1 MKILVFKTNV
11 QQQEQVNRVKAL
23 LQPVL
28 SIVDWNFDLSDR
40 DRILRVVT
48 HGLPPRFIES
58 LLETSGLYCQEL
70 ED

>member
-1 MKILVFKTNV
+1 MQVLVFKTNG
-11 QQQEQVNRVKAL
+11 QTQEQVNRVKAL

-28 SIVDWNFDLSDR
+28 SITDWNFDLSDR

-48 HGLPPRFIES
+48 PSLPPRFIES
-58 LLETSGLYCQEL
+58 LLQTSGLYCQEL